1 MWGGGGGGGGGG
13 GHEKLIYR
21 RYRSE
26 LGVKGSK
33 GGIKGGDL
41 AKKGGDTPMHTMS
54 LAITGDFNLLI
65 PMSWLL
71 ISNKK
76 STR

>member
-1 MWGGGGGGGGGG
+1 M
-13 GHEKLIYR
+13 
-21 RYRSE
+21 SE

-41 AKKGGDTPMHTMS
+41 AKKGGDTPTHTMS

>member
-1 MWGGGGGGGGGG
+1 M
-13 GHEKLIYR
+13 
-21 RYRSE
+21 SE

-76 STR
+76 NTR